1 MNTAVKAQPADL
13 FTQAIYIEELETK
26 LGNQAILVERLAEK
40 LAEMNIM
47 ANTLADNLY
56 ALVDAHDRGDV
67 TIIAAHLARLSS
79 NRKAMQKGKVH

>member
-1 MNTAVKAQPADL
+1 MNKAVNKRAANMLAKAV
-13 FTQAIYIEELETK
+13 YIEELETK

-56 ALVDAHDRGDV
+56 ALVDAHDKGDN
-67 TIIAAHLARLSS
+67 TIIGTHLARLSA